1 MVTCSNIIH
10 KRAQCGF
17 ASSTR
22 SLSVGAWV
30 ALMACALRATS
41 FYIGQRD
48 VTGGWP
54 HGPRNG
60 NDENDNDDDDAVN

>member
-1 MVTCSNIIH
+1 
-10 KRAQCGF
+10 
-17 ASSTR
+17 
-22 SLSVGAWV
+22 
-30 ALMACALRATS
+30 MACALRATS